1 MCGSVQPDP
10 MTAFQSSVG
19 NANAAPIA
27 AECRRS
33 VAALGTFCTF
43 DLLIHFKL
51 CTFHFP
57 LEV

>member
-1 MCGSVQPDP
+1 MA
-10 MTAFQSSVG
+10 AFQSSTS

-27 AECRRS
+27 AEVREL
-33 VAALGTFCTF
+33 VAVRGTFCTF

-51 CTFHFP
+51 CTFHFH